1 MKCLSII
8 GQEYQTS
15 ATSHI
20 ERFGPFVSFVKK
32 KGKEKKK
39 RIRKVILSHQ
49 IGYLTVFGNL
59 KAYFFLTFCRLIG
72 FLKKNKIISN

>member
-8 GQEYQTS
+8 GQEYQTP

-20 ERFGPFVSFVKK
+20 ERFGSFVSFVKK
-32 KGKEKKK
+32 KIK
-39 RIRKVILSHQ
+39 IRKL
-49 IGYLTVFGNL
+49 N
-59 KAYFFLTFCRLIG
+59 FLTFCRLIG